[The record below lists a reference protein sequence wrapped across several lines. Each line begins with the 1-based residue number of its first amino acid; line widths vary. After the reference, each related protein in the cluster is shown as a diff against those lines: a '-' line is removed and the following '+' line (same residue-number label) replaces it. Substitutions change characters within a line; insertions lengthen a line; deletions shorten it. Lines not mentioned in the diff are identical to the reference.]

1 MKKKVKDYIKPG
13 KNKCKVITYLYDY
26 FKNIYSCEYKYEK
39 NIAQQLNISFYNKLI
54 FIYFL
59 EKKQE
64 IIFCAGLNEYNMNDF
79 DVLNDL
85 TIKECIDKVDN
96 YMITLKKQQIKE
108 RTKAINEDFK

>member
-13 KNKCKVITYLYDY
+13 KNKCMTILKIFTHVNTNM
-26 FKNIYSCEYKYEK
+26 KK

-54 FIYFL
+54 SIYFL